1 MQASEVMSTSVKTV
15 TPLMTVSDAATLMCD
30 FDIGFLPV
38 VDDSDRT
45 KLLGVVT
52 DRDLVTRALAARL
65 GPETTI
71 RFVMSG
77 PPLTIARESTDVH
90 ELLRLMERR
99 QVRRV
104 PIVSQDGRL
113 RGVVSQGDLALRI
126 GPSEPAAIAADC
138 VAVIT
143 NANELPLA
151 VPVEVTGATPA
162 RFSTSTAVNVVA
174 GQSEKPSNSRVVSPL
189 VIDCGKIVSGAS
201 AIALLLHYAVRL
213 STMSKT

>member
-1 MQASEVMSTSVKTV
+1 VQASDVMSTSVKTV
-15 TPLMTVSDAATLMCD
+15 TPLMTVSDAATIMCD

-65 GPETTI
+65 GQDTTI

-126 GPSEPAAIAADC
+126 GPSEPAAIEGLLERVSAPAWL
-138 VAVIT
+138 
-143 NANELPLA
+143 LPFLDDG
-151 VPVEVTGATPA
+151 P
-162 RFSTSTAVNVVA
+162 
-174 GQSEKPSNSRVVSPL
+174 
-189 VIDCGKIVSGAS
+189 
-201 AIALLLHYAVRL
+201 VRL
-213 STMSKT
+213 PRHRADG